1 MTFGPD
7 AERFLALG
15 SERLVA
21 LAGMLAAR
29 GLPYSVVRTGKERH
43 LILRLGQGSP
53 QLALAAHYDRYAGSP
68 GMLDNSCACLQ
79 LVEFAARLASGQAPP
94 LLFLFT
100 DGEENPALQ
109 GPSGQGAFALARAV
123 SRRLGPRSAMPPVL
137 VLDVTGR
144 GDTLLL
150 SSAPAALLE
159 RNGMGGTA
167 LAEGHRRLRGLALA
181 AAARARLG
189 EPASLELPWSDDLGL
204 VLGGIPALT
213 VSLLPDAEARAY
225 PAQSPRTWS
234 YLHGPEDGPELAW
247 DSSFALM
254 AAFLDA
260 VADAVR
266 RGGRAPRRDPL

>member
-1 MTFGPD
+1 MKLSPE
-7 AERFLALG
+7 AERFLAQG
-15 SERLVA
+15 VDRLVS

-29 GLPYSVVRTGKERH
+29 DLPFSVVRTGKERH
-43 LILRLGQGSP
+43 LILRLGRGSP
-53 QLALAAHYDRYAGSP
+53 RLALAAHYDRYAGSP

-79 LVEFAARLASGQAPP
+79 LVEFAARLAAPGTGGEP
-94 LLFLFT
+94 RNAGRQGAGPEGAEPEGAEPRPPGVEGPSLLFLFT

-109 GPSGQGAFALARAV
+109 GASGQGAYALATAV

-181 AAARARLG
+181 A
-189 EPASLELPWSDDLGL
+189 
-204 VLGGIPALT
+204 
-213 VSLLPDAEARAY
+213 
-225 PAQSPRTWS
+225 
-234 YLHGPEDGPELAW
+234 
-247 DSSFALM
+247 
-254 AAFLDA
+254 
-260 VADAVR
+260 
-266 RGGRAPRRDPL
+266 